1 MQKNNYTIYRSIAIT
16 FFLAILVT
24 FNAISQNVLIHF
36 WYFDGTIP
44 NNVPLT
50 ELDATYSLVSEPSKI
65 EYHSALAG
73 YPFDSNHPNW
83 RKASMERRNAP
94 TPINYR
100 PIANNGLPY
109 NADLMRGVQVKQP
122 FTGDG
127 GENTMFFHLPTTGY
141 EEIIFS
147 FAALDEGAA
156 ESLIID
162 YSVQEDPFWITDGM
176 QQSVFP
182 LADNYLLFTVDFSP
196 EGSNISSADDN
207 PHFKIRI
214 RFDGD
219 NMDADDGDR
228 VTFNNISLDG
238 KPMPGTNNPPVV
250 TNPIPFQK
258 LIENGNTSQFDL
270 NNVYTDPEGD
280 NLDFEAESSRPDF
293 VQVNLSGSNLTITPL
308 RRGDAT
314 VTISANDGFNPPVT
328 QSFRV
333 LVYPEAFDLHGSD
346 FTFAEWN
353 NNHPELTYPQNMLFL
368 QSDISDP
375 GVNYDLLFP
384 YYIPANDYHEDDQA
398 TVGFP
403 YNNTRRTRINGLG
416 AGGISFINT
425 GRDRDLGGAL
435 VAINTQGVNNP
446 MISFL
451 AGTMLRNE
459 RLYAIRL
466 QYRIGIEG
474 NFMNLMHNGQI
485 VEYLASADG
494 HMFTFENIEMPQ
506 ELLNQEYV
514 QLLWRY
520 YHVDGDSG
528 PRPQLRLDDIHIV
541 KSLSTED
548 IYLPEIKAWASGRN
562 IFIDTN
568 QSAASEVKVF
578 NLLGQ
583 KIISQSL
590 QGEGIHVIDGSFTT
604 GVYLVTV
611 LTEGRQETLK
621 VLVK

>member
-1 MQKNNYTIYRSIAIT
+1 MKTKKYFFAIT
-16 FFLAILVT
+16 
-24 FNAISQNVLIHF
+24 ISVLLSIIQLTAQTSLIHF
-36 WYFDGTIP
+36 WYFDESIP
-44 NNVPLT
+44 NNTPLT

-94 TPINYR
+94 TEINYR

-109 NADLMRGVQVKQP
+109 NADLMRGIQIKQP

-127 GENTMFFHLPTTGY
+127 GENTMIFHLPTSGY
-141 EEIIFS
+141 EEVIFN

-162 YSVQEDPFWITDGM
+162 YSVQEVPVWITEGM
-176 QQSVFP
+176 QQSVFT
-182 LADNYLLFTVDFSP
+182 LANNYLLFTVDFSP
-196 EGSNISSADDN
+196 SGSNIFAADDN

-219 NMDADDGDR
+219 NMDADEGNR
-228 VTFNNISLDG
+228 VTFNNFSLDG

-250 TNPIPFQK
+250 TNPVPFQT
-258 LIENGNTSQFDL
+258 LIENGNTAQFDL

-280 NLDFEAESSRPDF
+280 DLDFEAESSRPDF
-293 VQVNLSGSNLTITPL
+293 VQVNLSGNNLVITPL

-314 VTISANDGFNPPVT
+314 VTISATDGFNPAVT

-353 NNHPELTYPQNMLFL
+353 NNQPELTYPENMLFL

-375 GVNYDLLFP
+375 GLNSELFSP
-384 YYIPANDYHEDDQA
+384 YYIPADDYHEEDQA

-435 VAINTQGVNNP
+435 VAINTHEISN
-446 MISFL
+446 MIISFL

-466 QYRIGIEG
+466 QYRIGTEG

-494 HMFTFENIEMPQ
+494 HMFTFENIELPQ

-520 YHVDGDSG
+520 YHVDGDIG
-528 PRPQLRLDDIHIV
+528 PRPQLRLDDIYIV

-548 IYLPEIKAWASGRN
+548 LSLPAIKAWASGRN

-568 QSAASEVKVF
+568 QAASAEIKIF
-578 NLLGQ
+578 NLMGQ
-583 KIISQSL
+583 KITDQAL
-590 QGEGIHVIDGSFTT
+590 TGEGIHVIDGYFAT
-604 GVYLVTV
+604 GLYLVTV
-611 LTEGRQETLK
+611 LNQGRQETLK

>member
-1 MQKNNYTIYRSIAIT
+1 MKANIQFFKIIRLSVIL
-16 FFLAILVT
+16 FLAVSMQGKAQT
-24 FNAISQNVLIHF
+24 TLIHF
-36 WYFDGTIP
+36 WYFDGSIP
-44 NNVPLT
+44 NNTPLT
-50 ELDATYSLVSEPSKI
+50 GLDATYNITDEDAAI

-73 YPFDSNHPNW
+73 YPFDSNHPDW

-94 TPINYR
+94 TQINYR

-109 NADLMRGVQVKQP
+109 NADLMRGIQIKQP

-127 GENTMFFHLPTTGY
+127 GENTMIFHLPTTGY

-147 FAALDEGAA
+147 FAAIDEGAA

-162 YSVQEDPFWITDGM
+162 YSLQESPVWITDGM

-182 LADNYLLFTVDFSP
+182 LSDNYLLFIVDFSP
-196 EGSNISSADDN
+196 GGSNISAAYDN

-219 NMDADDGDR
+219 NMDADVGDR

-238 KPMPGTNNPPVV
+238 KPLPGTNNPPVV

-258 LIENGNTSQFDL
+258 LIENGNDAQFDL

-280 NLDFEAESSRPDF
+280 DLSFDVESSRPDF
-293 VQVNLSGSNLTITPL
+293 VQVNVSGSNLTITPV
-308 RRGDAT
+308 RRGDAV
-314 VTISANDGFNPPVT
+314 VTISAADGFNPAVT

-333 LVYPEAFDLHGSD
+333 LVYPEAFDLNGSD
-346 FTFAEWN
+346 FIFAEWN
-353 NNHPELTYPQNMLFL
+353 NNHPELTYPENMLFL

-375 GVNYDLLFP
+375 GLNADLLYP
-384 YYIPANDYHEDDQA
+384 YYITADDYHEDDQA

-416 AGGISFINT
+416 AGGVSFINT
-425 GRDRDLGGAL
+425 GRDRDLGGAM
-435 VAINTQGVNNP
+435 VAINTQGINN
-446 MISFL
+446 MIISFL

-466 QYRIGIEG
+466 QYRVGTEG

-485 VEYLASADG
+485 VEYLTSADG
-494 HMFTFENIEMPQ
+494 HMFTYENIELPQ
-506 ELLNQEYV
+506 ELINHEYV

-520 YHVDGDSG
+520 YHVDGESG
-528 PRPQLRLDDIHIV
+528 SRPQLRLDDIHIV
-541 KSLSTED
+541 KSLSAED
-548 IYLPEIKAWASGRN
+548 INLPEIKAWASGKN
-562 IFIDTN
+562 IFINTN
-568 QSAASEVKVF
+568 KAPSAEVKVF

-583 KIISQSL
+583 KITDQSL
-590 QGEGIHVIDGSFTT
+590 TAEGIHLIDGNFTT
-604 GVYLVTV
+604 GIYLVKV
-611 LTEGRQETLK
+611 LTQGRQETLK
-621 VLVK
+621 VMVK